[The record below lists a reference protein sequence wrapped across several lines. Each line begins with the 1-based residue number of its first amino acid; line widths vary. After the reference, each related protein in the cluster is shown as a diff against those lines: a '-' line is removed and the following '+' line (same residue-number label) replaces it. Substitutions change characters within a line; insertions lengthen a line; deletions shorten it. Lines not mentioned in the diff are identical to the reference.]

1 MQWLRWCGVISR
13 KSEEIFMI
21 APTPGQ
27 QLFTAIKQTARA
39 GQPGLV
45 LPVGQP
51 LSAMVR
57 PIATLPGHVD
67 TLDVQLLTEWRNRH
81 VKSFLTEF
89 VSTTERTTGWLTG
102 AVHANAGKMLFMVET
117 LEGERV
123 GHVGLGFIDWE
134 RGYGEADAIV
144 SGGKSPPG
152 LMKASLLALMHWA
165 RDGLGLET
173 LAVRVRSDNTAVDF
187 YRKVGF
193 CEYQRV
199 PIVSRT
205 VPGGTDWTEDPQA
218 VSDSASLVYMQLKF

>member
-1 MQWLRWCGVISR
+1 MVTSTA
-13 KSEEIFMI
+13 I
-21 APTPGQ
+21 ANAGQ
-27 QLFTAIKQTARA
+27 QLFAAIKQTTRA

-51 LSAMVR
+51 LAAVIR
-57 PIATLPGHVD
+57 PIATVPGHTD
-67 TLDVQLLTEWRNRH
+67 ALDVQLLTDWRNRH

-89 VSTTERTTGWLTG
+89 VSTPERTTGWLTG

-117 LEGERV
+117 LDGERV
-123 GHVGLGFIDWE
+123 GHVGLGFIDWQ

-152 LMKASLLALMHWA
+152 LMKASLLALMRWA
-165 RDGLGLET
+165 RDALGLQT

-193 CEYQRV
+193 REYQRV
-199 PIVSRT
+199 PIVARA
-205 VPGGTDWTEDPQA
+205 VPGGTDWSEDPQA
-218 VSDSASLVYMQLKF
+218 VDAPASLVYMQLELPLT